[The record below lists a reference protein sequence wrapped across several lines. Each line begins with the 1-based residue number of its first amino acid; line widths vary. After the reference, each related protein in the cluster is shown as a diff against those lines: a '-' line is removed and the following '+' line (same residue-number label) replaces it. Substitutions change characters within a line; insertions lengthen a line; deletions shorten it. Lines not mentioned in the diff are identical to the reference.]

1 VLACHGKDSENH
13 VDNDIGFQLS
23 RFRIFVD
30 IGFKLSRFIIF
41 VEATSISGEKC
52 RIGLHLTFPSET

>member
-23 RFRIFVD
+23 LESS
-30 IGFKLSRFIIF
+30 LSRIF
-41 VEATSISGEKC
+41 VEATSISAEKC